1 MSIPPHAHMNTVHS
15 ARPLLP
21 DRSEQYSFHTSHQSV
36 SVFLFPLVP
45 CGYYPDAGFCM
56 SPLKWLQRKCILSH
70 KASSLSVSLSRSL
83 IISFSSISLSVELPF
98 SSLSRSLSLS
108 ISAQLSALFGIGA
121 DIGECVLLSVNP
133 RGCGRAC
140 NSIQLSN
147 KHKTTKRGIFPHLFV
162 FSLPGVLC
170 LAHVAAKMRKE
181 KKRDHLRGSQRC
193 FHVATGNDFHR
204 E

>member
-98 SSLSRSLSLS
+98 SSLSRSLSLYLR
-108 ISAQLSALFGIGA
+108 SAKCIVWYWGRHWRV
-121 DIGECVLLSVNP
+121 CVIICESS
-133 RGCGRAC
+133 RMRA
-140 NSIQLSN
+140 
-147 KHKTTKRGIFPHLFV
+147 RV
-162 FSLPGVLC
+162 
-170 LAHVAAKMRKE
+170 
-181 KKRDHLRGSQRC
+181 
-193 FHVATGNDFHR
+193 
-204 E
+204 